1 MDKRILLAEDEQN
14 LRETLKLNLELEG
27 YEVVTAET
35 GTDAL
40 AQFFKAVFHLVILD
54 VMLPELDGFSICKRI
69 KSEKPDMPVL
79 FLTAKGTAEDRIA
92 GLRIGA
98 EDYIVKPFNL
108 EELLLRVHNLI
119 KRSARQTSPV
129 ISGEYT
135 FGENQVNFSTYEV
148 VTFRGTRESLSK
160 KEIQLLKLLIDRKG
174 EVVSRDEILE
184 TVWGYDVY
192 PSTRTIDNF
201 ILSFR
206 KLFEKDP
213 KEPVHFHSV
222 RGVGYKFTDPS

>member
-35 GTDAL
+35 GPDAL
-40 AQFFKAVFHLVILD
+40 DQFFKAVFHLVILD
-54 VMLPELDGFSICKRI
+54 VMLPDLDGFAICKRI

-79 FLTAKGTAEDRIA
+79 FLTAKGTAEDRVA
-92 GLRIGA
+92 GLKIGA
-98 EDYIVKPFNL
+98 EDYIVKPFHL
-108 EELLLRVHNLI
+108 EELLLRVGNLI
-119 KRSARQTSPV
+119 KRSVRQASPLA
-129 ISGEYT
+129 SGEYS
-135 FGENQVNFSTYEV
+135 FGENTVNFSTYEV
-148 VTFRGTRESLSK
+148 KTYKGITESLSK
-160 KEIQLLKLLIDRKG
+160 KEIQLLKLLIDRRG

-213 KEPVHFHSV
+213 KEPLHFHSV
-222 RGVGYKFTDPS
+222 RGVGYKFTDN